1 MKSKKK
7 YVIIG
12 TLAAISC
19 SAIIGVGINI
29 YKNHNIDVASID
41 NDVQKYNIIT
51 EEKYDSIDEDKKIY
65 IDSHYMFA
73 FKPTIENLYKNS
85 DVVVVGK
92 YSSDEKTYAKGINV
106 YTQTKFNVTQVIK
119 NTTELDVSKNVTF
132 NRVGGTMALDKYIAN
147 NPTIKEG
154 EFEDINVNARSSY
167 YIVQE
172 YGPEDKLNFNKT
184 QDNVGEYMLFLNYKD
199 NELSTCSAYNGI
211 IQIKNQK
218 VYDYDTDKFV
228 EIDSEE
234 VSKVLVKSK

>member
-1 MKSKKK
+1 
-7 YVIIG
+7 
-12 TLAAISC
+12 
-19 SAIIGVGINI
+19 
-29 YKNHNIDVASID
+29 
-41 NDVQKYNIIT
+41 
-51 EEKYDSIDEDKKIY
+51 
-65 IDSHYMFA
+65 MFA
-73 FKPTIENLYKNS
+73 FSKILCSHIENLYKNS

-92 YSSDEKTYAKGINV
+92 YSSDEKTYAKGINI

-184 QDNVGEYMLFLNYKD
+184 QDNAGEYMLFLNYKD
-199 NELSTCSAYNGI
+199 NDLSTCSAYNGI